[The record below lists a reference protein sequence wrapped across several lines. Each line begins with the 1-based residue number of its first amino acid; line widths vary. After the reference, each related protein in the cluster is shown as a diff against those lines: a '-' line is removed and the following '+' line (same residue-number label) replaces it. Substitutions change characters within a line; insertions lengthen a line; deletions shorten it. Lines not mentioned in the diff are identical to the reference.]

1 MSDIFISY
9 KREEQA
15 TARQIADALEKEGWS
30 VWWDPKLRAGDDFD
44 KIIEAVLNES
54 RCVIVLWSEL
64 SIQSDYVRAEAS
76 EALEKKKLVPVAIE
90 NVTLPFR
97 FKRLHTPRL
106 LNWDGSSESAEF
118 RKLVDDIAE
127 IIGSPK
133 RNRETRRTRSRPSIT
148 IDNLKPGKGGATR
161 LPSVEPPTGKLNPG
175 TVFRRQTERRS
186 QGPDTGSREAEE
198 HQDGLGE
205 LVEALRITR
214 TAFRVQVTRRDQ
226 LVKQMQRRLRI
237 KGTIEYDEFFRR
249 FFKKMTVDEKALF
262 DWIRA
267 ITKDQMKEGN
277 AKALAVLERH
287 RQLLVHY
294 PRLVELQQHLRV
306 WLNKYDRI
314 FSRHKDM
321 CVLYV
326 GFGDGVGYPRG
337 LHAEMEEALTNARGK
352 GSA

>member
-1 MSDIFISY
+1 
-9 KREEQA
+9 
-15 TARQIADALEKEGWS
+15 
-30 VWWDPKLRAGDDFD
+30 
-44 KIIEAVLNES
+44 
-54 RCVIVLWSEL
+54 
-64 SIQSDYVRAEAS
+64 
-76 EALEKKKLVPVAIE
+76 
-90 NVTLPFR
+90 
-97 FKRLHTPRL
+97 
-106 LNWDGSSESAEF
+106 
-118 RKLVDDIAE
+118 
-127 IIGSPK
+127 
-133 RNRETRRTRSRPSIT
+133 
-148 IDNLKPGKGGATR
+148 
-161 LPSVEPPTGKLNPG
+161 
-175 TVFRRQTERRS
+175 
-186 QGPDTGSREAEE
+186 
-198 HQDGLGE
+198 
-205 LVEALRITR
+205 
-214 TAFRVQVTRRDQ
+214 
-226 LVKQMQRRLRI
+226 MQRRLRI